1 MRFFYNFFHYIIF
14 FSTYNIYMNQILVTK
29 IKKSKK
35 KDTRIFKFQFVL
47 SLTISLSLIWV
58 IFYYVSSINQ
68 KEKLSNKLIDNYN
81 IAKLYT
87 TTNENVDES
96 EIDNNLFGIIEIPK
110 INVYYPVFANLNEE
124 LLKVSP
130 CKFYGKD
137 LKSNGNICIAGH
149 NYNNSKFFS
158 NLPLL
163 EIHDEI
169 FVYDNFGEKYVYTI
183 FDFYEVNSSD
193 LTPIFNYEP
202 MSKELTLITCN
213 NLNSNRFV
221 IKAKQRSHS

>member
-1 MRFFYNFFHYIIF
+1 
-14 FSTYNIYMNQILVTK
+14 MNQILVTK
-29 IKKSKK
+29 LKKSKN
-35 KDTRIFKFQFVL
+35 KDTRIYKFQFVL
-47 SLTISLSLIWV
+47 SVAISISLILV
-58 IFYYVSSINQ
+58 ISYYISSINQ

-81 IAKLYT
+81 IAKLYA
-87 TTNENVDES
+87 TTNIKANIEENEV
-96 EIDNNLFGIIEIPK
+96 DNNLFGIIEIPK
-110 INVYYPVFANLNEE
+110 IGIYYPVFATLNEE

-130 CKFYGKD
+130 CKFYGGNFQ
-137 LKSNGNICIAGH
+137 SYGNICIAGH

-163 EIHDEI
+163 EINDEI
-169 FVYDNFGEKYVYTI
+169 FVYDNSGKKYVYTV

-193 LTPIFNYEP
+193 LTPIFNYGA

-213 NLNSNRFV
+213 NLTSNRFV

>member
-1 MRFFYNFFHYIIF
+1 
-14 FSTYNIYMNQILVTK
+14 MNQILVTK

-35 KDTRIFKFQFVL
+35 KDTRIFKFQFIL
-47 SLTISLSLIWV
+47 SITISISLILV
-58 IFYYVSSINQ
+58 ILYYLFSINQ
-68 KEKLSNKLIDNYN
+68 KEELSNKLIDNYN

-87 TTNENVDES
+87 TNTSENVDEM

-110 INVYYPVFANLNEE
+110 INVYYPVFANLSEE

-130 CKFYGKD
+130 CKFYGGN

-163 EIHDEI
+163 EIDDEI
-169 FVYDNFGEKYVYTI
+169 FVYDNFGEKYVYTV

-193 LTPIFNYEP
+193 LTPVFNYEP

-221 IKAKQRSHS
+221 IKAKQNAKKS